1 MSEQTEHTEISTE
14 FNKIIKDFVNDLMI
28 TFPDKLS
35 GTEFFTQEGNVV
47 VPPTIYT
54 FCKEVYPK
62 RFFDILYENED
73 IFGDKSVSVELLPG
87 INFTELW
94 YEDITD
100 KTKSTIWKYLQLILF
115 SIVTDI
121 NSEESFGDTA
131 KLFEAINQDEFKKKI
146 EETIAQMDN
155 IFNSDREHPKNQKD
169 INGETGEEA
178 SEAAGGE
185 GGTWVPPTNLP
196 NAEELHNH
204 INGMMDGK
212 LGCLAKEIAEETAKD
227 LDIDMEDATSIND
240 VFKQL
245 FKNPTKLIGLV
256 KNVGSKLDNK
266 IKSGAIKESEL
277 LEEASELVNKMKS
290 MPGMNNLESMFSKMG
305 MPGMGKGAKVDMNA
319 FNKHMQQNLRAAK
332 MRDRMR
338 SKLQDR
344 EKDEENKGNGEESS
358 KTILEDMNNR
368 EEFIKSLRLN
378 LEGMEELI
386 YSTGEKAEKSSRPST
401 NRKKNKGHK
410 KKK

>member
-1 MSEQTEHTEISTE
+1 MSEVNEETEKSEQTEQTEIPRE
-14 FNKIIKDFVNDLMI
+14 FNKIIKDFINDLTI
-28 TFPDKLS
+28 TFPDKIS
-35 GTEFFTQEGNVV
+35 EEGFFTQEVD
-47 VPPTIYT
+47 VPSTIYT

-73 IFGDKSVSVELLPG
+73 IFNDKNVCVELLPN

-94 YEDITD
+94 HEDITD

-121 NSEESFGDTA
+121 NSDESFGDTA
-131 KLFEAINQDEFKKKI
+131 KLFEAINQDEFKQKL
-146 EETIAQMDN
+146 EETISQMDN
-155 IFNSDREHPKNQKD
+155 IFGKGLHNDPIS
-169 INGETGEEA
+169 
-178 SEAAGGE
+178 GE
-185 GGTWVPPTNLP
+185 GNESNEANEAGSNIPSNNLP
-196 NAEELHNH
+196 NAEELHSH
-204 INGMMDGK
+204 INSMMEGK
-212 LGCLAKEIAEETAKD
+212 LGCLAKEIAEETAND
-227 LDIDMEDATSIND
+227 LDINVEDATSVND

-245 FKNPTKLIGLV
+245 FKNPSKLMGLV

-290 MPGMNNLESMFSKMG
+290 MPGMDNLEGMLSKMG

-338 SKLQDR
+338 SKLQDK
-344 EKDEENKGNGEESS
+344 EKTEGDEVSDNKTEN
-358 KTILEDMNNR
+358 LEDINNR
-368 EEFIKSLRLN
+368 KELLKSLGLN
-378 LEGMEELI
+378 VEGMEELI

-401 NRKKNKGHK
+401 NRRKKKGHK